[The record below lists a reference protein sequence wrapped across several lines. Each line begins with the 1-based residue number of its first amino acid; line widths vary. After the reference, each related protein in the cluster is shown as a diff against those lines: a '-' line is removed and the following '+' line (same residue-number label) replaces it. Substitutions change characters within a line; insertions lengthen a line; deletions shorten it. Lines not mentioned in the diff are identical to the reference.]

1 MMADMFSPKFMLLY
15 VFIVSAVF
23 VHFRGRIRHWF
34 TRQLTQNVGGEPVG
48 ILSRIFSNAN
58 RVPLVGKWINARS
71 RFAYYCVKYALLGAF
86 FNWIFLK

>member
-1 MMADMFSPKFMLLY
+1 MMANMFSPRFVLLY

-23 VHFRGRIRHWF
+23 VPFRGRILHRF
-34 TRQLTQNVGGEPVG
+34 TRQLTQNVEGEPVG
-48 ILSRIFSNAN
+48 ILNRIFGYAY
-58 RVPLVGKWINARS
+58 RVRLVGKWLNARS

>member
-1 MMADMFSPKFMLLY
+1 MMANVFSPRFIPPY
-15 VFIVSAVF
+15 VLIVSAVV

-48 ILSRIFSNAN
+48 ILSRIFGNAN

-71 RFAYYCVKYALLGAF
+71 RFAYYGVKYALLGAF
-86 FNWIFLK
+86 FYRIFLK